1 MGMSSRQYKVK
12 KEKIEK
18 QNFSIEDFTWRF
30 NHFVSN
36 PKELKMTGFVGK
48 IHGNM
53 FWVKYYPEHVT
64 IKNLFE
70 LYSPTIMQGKI
81 CRSANGICIEY
92 YYDKDELVYALSY
105 GAIGFILFMIY
116 KLIKIGLGLDYSMIQ
131 SLIVSVICLIP
142 FVTIPVLGIWLYMKP
157 SKASQNKLKKAL
169 LEDMLGIYNSGEKA
183 SDEKSNT

>member
-18 QNFSIEDFTWRF
+18 QKFLHRRF
-30 NHFVSN
+30 HLEVQSFCKQS
-36 PKELKMTGFVGK
+36 ERMKMTGFVGK

-105 GAIGFILFMIY
+105 GA
-116 KLIKIGLGLDYSMIQ
+116 
-131 SLIVSVICLIP
+131 
-142 FVTIPVLGIWLYMKP
+142 WLYI
-157 SKASQNKLKKAL
+157 
-169 LEDMLGIYNSGEKA
+169 IY
-183 SDEKSNT
+183 DI

>member
-1 MGMSSRQYKVK
+1 MCDGDEYQAVQSE

-116 KLIKIGLGLDYSMIQ
+116 KLIK
-131 SLIVSVICLIP
+131 
-142 FVTIPVLGIWLYMKP
+142 
-157 SKASQNKLKKAL
+157 
-169 LEDMLGIYNSGEKA
+169 
-183 SDEKSNT
+183 SD

>member
-1 MGMSSRQYKVK
+1 MGMSIRQYKVK

-70 LYSPTIMQGKI
+70 LYSRQSCKEKFADRQMVFALNIIMIKMNW
-81 CRSANGICIEY
+81 STHFPMVPLALY
-92 YYDKDELVYALSY
+92 YL
-105 GAIGFILFMIY
+105 
-116 KLIKIGLGLDYSMIQ
+116 
-131 SLIVSVICLIP
+131 
-142 FVTIPVLGIWLYMKP
+142 
-157 SKASQNKLKKAL
+157 
-169 LEDMLGIYNSGEKA
+169 
-183 SDEKSNT
+183 

>member
-1 MGMSSRQYKVK
+1 
-12 KEKIEK
+12 
-18 QNFSIEDFTWRF
+18 
-30 NHFVSN
+30 
-36 PKELKMTGFVGK
+36 
-48 IHGNM
+48 
-53 FWVKYYPEHVT
+53 
-64 IKNLFE
+64 
-70 LYSPTIMQGKI
+70 MQGKI

-157 SKASQNKLKKAL
+157 SKASQDKLKKAL
-169 LEDMLGIYNSGEKA
+169 LEDMLGIYNSWEKA